1 MGAHSESLST
11 REHMSVSEYQ
21 AASWEAYDQQ
31 ADPPDPT
38 RLSDESLH
46 AFLHYEGPDLLLP
59 SAAREA
65 VEMETRQRGASS
77 VAVDQVTGLVTLASL
92 SVGGI
97 VIGLGLLI
105 P

>member
-1 MGAHSESLST
+1 MGVHSESLST
-11 REHMSVSEYQ
+11 GEHMSASEYQ
-21 AASWEAYDQQ
+21 TASWEAYDQQ
-31 ADPPDPT
+31 AAPPDPT
-38 RLSDESLH
+38 GLPDESLH

-65 VEMETRQRGASS
+65 VEMEMRRRGASS
-77 VAVDQVTGLVTLASL
+77 VVIDQITGLAMLASL
-92 SVGGI
+92 SVGGV

>member
-11 REHMSVSEYQ
+11 RDHMSAREYQ
-21 AASWEAYDQQ
+21 AGSWEAYDEQS
-31 ADPPDPT
+31 DPPDPT
-38 RLSDESLH
+38 LLSDESLH

-65 VEMETRQRGASS
+65 VETETRRRGTSS
-77 VAVDQVTGLVTLASL
+77 VVVDEITGLVMLASL
-92 SVGGI
+92 SVGGV